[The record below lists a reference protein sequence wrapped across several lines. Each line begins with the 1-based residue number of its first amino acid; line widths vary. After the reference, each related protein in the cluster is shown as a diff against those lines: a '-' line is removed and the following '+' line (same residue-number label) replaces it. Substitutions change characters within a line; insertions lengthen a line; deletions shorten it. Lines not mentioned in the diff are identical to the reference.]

1 MTRWTSGRAS
11 DGDGYSNLRAGE
23 AGVSCRGIGPDN
35 RRSIVDMLA
44 IGSAVT
50 LVVYGFYIARSYFAK
65 LVGARYIP
73 YGEVVPGWYVAV
85 PKHGKPLPSNHSE
98 RTMVEVRQ
106 SCGGLSHSSR
116 LWAFE
121 PGTSTPTKLTNYV
134 YLKRIRP
141 VSELLDSNSPPRYN
155 LDIDIVRG

>member
-1 MTRWTSGRAS
+1 
-11 DGDGYSNLRAGE
+11 
-23 AGVSCRGIGPDN
+23 
-35 RRSIVDMLA
+35 MLA
-44 IGSAVT
+44 IGSVVT

-85 PKHGKPLPSNHSE
+85 PKHGKPLPSDHSE

-106 SCGGLSHSSR
+106 EVSDQGSK
-116 LWAFE
+116 LWAYE
-121 PGTSTPTKLTNYV
+121 PGVGTPTKLTNYV